1 MSYHTDEDELIKAVK
16 DGMEEVKKKLTTE
29 AEQILE
35 HKFTAFMR
43 DNLPS
48 GFTNLRPSY
57 SGSAKG
63 IAGQIIG
70 DAKLQ
75 AFRDGECKSAMISV
89 KAGID
94 SLMVKN
100 TIVGD
105 GSASSGNYPTAPS
118 RYNGIANDPRERLSL
133 LDILPRI
140 PVGTGNF
147 EYVELDELF
156 EDAADVQAAQGA
168 EKAEEAFDFE
178 LRNATIATIATT
190 GPMAEQVLAD
200 NPALGI
206 FLQSRMGYGVLKKLE
221 RELISG
227 TGNPG
232 YIAGLTVRGSTFV
245 PSTTSATP
253 ADAIGE
259 AIAALEALGWTA
271 SGVIMNPATW
281 QAMRAER
288 STDDSH
294 YIAGSWA
301 MPAAPSVWSVPV
313 VLSNGIAADTAIVL
327 DSTQTVLLDRQAV
340 TFEFGRVNDQFRR
353 NLLTARSELRA
364 GLMVASPSAVQVV
377 SLS

>member
-29 AEQILE
+29 AEEILE

-48 GFTNLRPSY
+48 GFTNLRPY
-57 SGSAKG
+57 GGSAKG

-89 KAGID
+89 KTGID
-94 SLMVKN
+94 ALMTKS

-105 GSASSGNYPTAPS
+105 DSASTGTYPTSTARAP
-118 RYNGIANDPRERLSL
+118 GIANDPRERLSL
-133 LDILPRI
+133 LQIMPRI
-140 PVGTGNF
+140 PVGTGVF
-147 EYVELDELF
+147 EYVELNSLHS
-156 EDAADVQAAQGA
+156 DAAAVQDVQGSL
-168 EKAEEAFDFE
+168 KAEEAFDFE
-178 LRNATIATIATT
+178 LRSATIATIATT
-190 GPMAEQVLAD
+190 VPIAEQVLAD
-200 NPALGI
+200 NPALGQ
-206 FLQSRMGYGVLKKLE
+206 FLQSRMSYGVLKKLE

-227 TGNPG
+227 TGATG
-232 YIAGLTVRGSTFV
+232 YIAGLTVRGTSFT

-271 SGVIMNPATW
+271 SAVILNPATW

-288 STDDSH
+288 STDDDH

-313 VLSNGIAADTAIVL
+313 VLSNAVASDTAIVL
-327 DSTQTVLLDRQAV
+327 DASQIALLDRQAV
-340 TFEFGRVNDQFRR
+340 TFEFGRVDDGFVR
-353 NLLTARSELRA
+353 NIISGRAELRA
-364 GLMVASPSAVQVV
+364 GLMVASPSAVQIVT
-377 SLS
+377 L